1 MAELGEQ
8 LTQMLQDPQ
17 IMQQV
22 IAMAQSFGMNPPRP
36 DGQAKTNP
44 PSDAQPVSQTAQ
56 DMLQRMNQFAA
67 LPMLDS
73 NQKGLLNALSPYLSK
88 EKSQKLENAMAIA
101 HLATMASITI
111 PGKPPEV
118 K

>member
-22 IAMAQSFGMNPPRP
+22 IAMAQSFGINPPRP

-56 DMLQRMNQFAA
+56 DMLQRMSQFAA

-73 NQKGLLNALSPYLSK
+73 NQKRLLNALSPYLSK

-101 HLATMASITI
+101 HLATLASITI

>member
-36 DGQAKTNP
+36 DGQAKMNP
-44 PSDAQPVSQTAQ
+44 PSDAQPVSQTSQ
-56 DMLQRMNQFAA
+56 DMLQRMSQFAA

-101 HLATMASITI
+101 HLATLASITI

>member
-44 PSDAQPVSQTAQ
+44 PSDAQPVSQTAP
-56 DMLQRMNQFAA
+56 DMLQRMSQFAA

-101 HLATMASITI
+101 HLATLASITI

>member
-8 LTQMLQDPQ
+8 LTQMMQDPQ

-101 HLATMASITI
+101 HLATLASITI